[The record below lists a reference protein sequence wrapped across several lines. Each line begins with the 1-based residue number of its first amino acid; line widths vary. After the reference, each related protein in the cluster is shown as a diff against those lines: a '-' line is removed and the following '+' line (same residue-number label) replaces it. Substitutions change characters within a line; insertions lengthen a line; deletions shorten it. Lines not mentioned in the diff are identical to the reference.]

1 MLAVDG
7 NDLAAAFSARLLG
20 ERPREHKRFL
30 VRKRHT
36 LSRAKRSQRCIES
49 SRANDSVQHNRCVI
63 ACRRIDENFRN
74 FYGPNDEN
82 MYKLAMSV
90 LRGEH
95 AWLEQG
101 IASGDTEMG
110 QSAGEEVE
118 PAKYGESVRAMA
130 GV

>member
-1 MLAVDG
+1 MPAPTNMPFSMLMGVD
-7 NDLAAAFSARLLG
+7 
-20 ERPREHKRFL
+20 
-30 VRKRHT
+30 
-36 LSRAKRSQRCIES
+36 I
-49 SRANDSVQHNRCVI
+49 
-63 ACRRIDENFRN
+63 
-74 FYGPNDEN
+74 YGPNDEN

-110 QSAGEEVE
+110 QAAGEEAE
-118 PAKYGESVRAMA
+118 PVKYDETRRVMA